1 MTWHSHLTWTSNS
14 QTVYSTRHDGEIYHL
29 WQHGTRPDDNGR
41 SGYGWFL
48 HGDDGRGFPRQDYE
62 LSLTLGS
69 VLTRAR
75 QKAELLILGWQKAG
89 RDRRGDEMWRAPD
102 GDVHRLADV
111 LSGAV
116 PHTPAAP

>member
-1 MTWHSHLTWTSNS
+1 MTWTPQLTWTS
-14 QTVYSTRHDGEIYHL
+14 TATTIHTTRHDGEIYHL

-41 SGYGWFL
+41 TGYGWFL
-48 HGDDGRGFPRQDYE
+48 HGDDGGGRPRQDYE

-89 RDRRGDEMWRAPD
+89 RDRRGDEQWKAPD
-102 GDVHRLADV
+102 GAVHSLAAV
-111 LSGAV
+111 LSGEI
-116 PHTPAAP
+116 PH

>member
-1 MTWHSHLTWTSNS
+1 MPWTPQLTWTS
-14 QTVYSTRHDGEIYHL
+14 TATTIHSTRHDGEIYHL
-29 WQHGTRPDDNGR
+29 WQHGTRPNDSGR
-41 SGYGWFL
+41 AGYGWYL

-89 RDRRGDEMWRAPD
+89 REPRRGAEQWRSPA
-102 GDVHRLADV
+102 GNVVLLAD
-111 LSGAV
+111 LLAGRAE
-116 PHTPAAP
+116 H

>member
-1 MTWHSHLTWTSNS
+1 MPWKPQLTWTSNS
-14 QTVYSTRHDGEIYHL
+14 QTLTTTRHDGEIYHL
-29 WQHGTRPDDNGR
+29 WQHGTRPDDSGR

-89 RDRRGDEMWRAPD
+89 RDRRGDELWRARD
-102 GDVHRLADV
+102 GADHSLAAV
-111 LSGAV
+111 LSGDV
-116 PHTPAAP
+116 PH